1 MSNQAPS
8 QLNGIKPKISPAE
21 TRKASRPSSSYK
33 SPVDLDGLSWPC
45 TSLPRDHCAYRRLAA
60 GTKARLEATEEDK
73 AIRQT
78 RLSNAVREILE
89 CLGEDP
95 DREGLKGTP
104 ERYAQAMLYFTKG
117 YEENIKGIHLPRTVL
132 T

>member
-1 MSNQAPS
+1 
-8 QLNGIKPKISPAE
+8 L
-21 TRKASRPSSSYK
+21 
-33 SPVDLDGLSWPC
+33 
-45 TSLPRDHCAYRRLAA
+45 RRALIRIAA

-73 AIRQT
+73 LIRQT
-78 RLSNAVREILE
+78 RLSNAVREILD

-117 YEENIKGIHLPRTVL
+117 YEENMKGIIPSITVL
-132 T
+132 IQILLMALCLMRIMMKWLL

>member
-1 MSNQAPS
+1 MYI
-8 QLNGIKPKISPAE
+8 G
-21 TRKASRPSSSYK
+21 RKK
-33 SPVDLDGLSWPC
+33 FKLIE
-45 TSLPRDHCAYRRLAA
+45 AA

-73 AIRQT
+73 TIREK
-78 RLSNAVREILE
+78 RLASAVREILE

-117 YEENIKGIHLPRTVL
+117 YEESIRGIPIKKI
-132 T
+132 

>member
-1 MSNQAPS
+1 MVA
-8 QLNGIKPKISPAE
+8 
-21 TRKASRPSSSYK
+21 T
-33 SPVDLDGLSWPC
+33 
-45 TSLPRDHCAYRRLAA
+45 
-60 GTKARLEATEEDK
+60 GTKARLTASEEEK
-73 AIRQT
+73 LVRQK

-117 YEENIKGIHLPRTVL
+117 YEESMKGTHSPILTLFVL
-132 T
+132 ETCVNRRYY